1 MKQTLHVD
9 LGSRSY
15 DIIIAPELV
24 QNSKPYLDPIIAG
37 RRVAV
42 VSDKIVSNKYLKLLS
57 PTLDSITDSWNLFL
71 IEGGEDAKSFSSLEN
86 YWTECLPMVSIGS
99 AWSLPL
105 EEELG
110 EMLLDLRQDSLCGGL
125 S

>member
-1 MKQTLHVD
+1 MKQTLQVD

-24 QNSKPYLDPIIAG
+24 QNSKSYLDPIIAG

-57 PTLDSITDSWNLFL
+57 PTLDSITDSWDLFL
-71 IEGGEDAKSFSSLEN
+71 IEGGEDAKSFSSLEK
-86 YWTECLPMVSIGS
+86 
-99 AWSLPL
+99 
-105 EEELG
+105 
-110 EMLLDLRQDSLCGGL
+110 LLDRMLADGVDRQCVVIACGGGVVGL
-125 S
+125 SLIHI